1 MTRKRSLC
9 TAPTFLDF
17 SLITL
22 LSLFDENL
30 DMTLMP
36 SLSKC
41 CVQMVLF
48 MESGLRRLR

>member
-9 TAPTFLDF
+9 TAPTFLDL
-17 SLITL
+17 SLITPL
-22 LSLFDENL
+22 YIFYENL

-36 SLSKC
+36 SLSKFC
-41 CVQMVLF
+41 AQMVLF